1 MYLVSLSLLAHRHWR
16 ADMSMWCIELEIW
29 LVEQRL
35 PPNATATNWTGGNAL
50 QYWNGL
56 SREKD
61 RKSKT
66 YNSKRPIIHNVG
78 MQAQS
83 EKVISTHQFPT
94 CIVKGSFVFNNVAEL
109 PLA

>member
-50 QYWNGL
+50 QYV
-56 SREKD
+56 
-61 RKSKT
+61 
-66 YNSKRPIIHNVG
+66 H
-78 MQAQS
+78 
-83 EKVISTHQFPT
+83 
-94 CIVKGSFVFNNVAEL
+94 
-109 PLA
+109 

>member
-50 QYWNGL
+50 QYIQQRTL
-56 SREKD
+56 YLIK
-61 RKSKT
+61 
-66 YNSKRPIIHNVG
+66 
-78 MQAQS
+78 
-83 EKVISTHQFPT
+83 F
-94 CIVKGSFVFNNVAEL
+94 L
-109 PLA
+109 

>member
-50 QYWNGL
+50 QYDYICLQYGRMSDL
-56 SREKD
+56 PFD
-61 RKSKT
+61 
-66 YNSKRPIIHNVG
+66 HF
-78 MQAQS
+78 Q
-83 EKVISTHQFPT
+83 
-94 CIVKGSFVFNNVAEL
+94 VFD
-109 PLA
+109 

>member
-50 QYWNGL
+50 QYNGG
-56 SREKD
+56 SA
-61 RKSKT
+61 
-66 YNSKRPIIHNVG
+66 VG
-78 MQAQS
+78 
-83 EKVISTHQFPT
+83 
-94 CIVKGSFVFNNVAEL
+94 
-109 PLA
+109 

>member
-50 QYWNGL
+50 QYKWWQRWDKL
-56 SREKD
+56 
-61 RKSKT
+61 
-66 YNSKRPIIHNVG
+66 HLL
-78 MQAQS
+78 QAATSYGHVVLVVAVSGTNQ
-83 EKVISTHQFPT
+83 EMM
-94 CIVKGSFVFNNVAEL
+94 VKF
-109 PLA
+109 